1 MSINRNSNYSPYQES
16 SASDSPPPLQR
27 GPQASPEELGAYFI
41 SPEELPQH
49 ELAAAIGNLS
59 LGLQTS
65 TLNPNAAEFT
75 PRASSTTT
83 SHQFE
88 TFCLPYS
95 STPPQNELLC
105 NLDSLDLDNL
115 DLYTDWSHNPYAPY
129 AGPFVCAPHTHTYP
143 ADTESPQEEPCNRN
157 ALEEGALVTH
167 FAAHSTPFLSN
178 TPSKPHLPG
187 EALQLFSTQS
197 GESPLDVICDSIR
210 LAQTELFFCIYKIS
224 SPQIIAAILER
235 ADAGVRVHLQYQY
248 ISNHESLLSH
258 PNVILQQFESRRDA
272 LLHRKNLVID
282 NWLAILGSANFSDG
296 AFTHDTNLLAIVK
309 SPSLC
314 QLIKD
319 NSSGPCNA
327 GLQRLDYYSIS
338 RRKSVE
344 ILQNITTAIHSANK
358 TIRVAMFILSN
369 KKILAALHAAAERG
383 VQVSVIVN
391 PRDKHTP
398 FEFLHAIGSS
408 VDLYEGVCEG
418 SLHCKVCCIDHK
430 TLIISS
436 ANWTKRGVQFN
447 IEDLLIVHNP
457 TRRQLAVF
465 FNLWGELLASSRLV
479 TLENAFENQNK
490 PSSSPEEDE

>member
-16 SASDSPPPLQR
+16 SGSDSLPPLQR

-41 SPEELPQH
+41 SPEELQQQ

-65 TLNPNAAEFT
+65 DLNPNAAEFT
-75 PRASSTTT
+75 PRTSSTAT

-95 STPPQNELLC
+95 SATPHNEPFLRY
-105 NLDSLDLDNL
+105 LDSLDL
-115 DLYTDWSHNPYAPY
+115 YTDCPHNPYAPY
-129 AGPFVCAPHTHTYP
+129 EEPFVCAPYP
-143 ADTESPQEEPCNRN
+143 ADTESPQEEPCSNRN

-178 TPSKPHLPG
+178 TPSTPHLPG

-197 GESPLDVICDSIR
+197 GVSPLDVICDSIR
-210 LAQTELFFCIYKIS
+210 LARTELFFCIYKIS
-224 SPQIIAAILER
+224 SPKIIEAILER
-235 ADAGVRVHLQYQY
+235 ANAGVRVLLQYQF

-272 LLHRKNLVID
+272 LLHRKNVVID
-282 NWLAILGSANFSDG
+282 NWLAILGSANFADG
-296 AFTHDTNLLAIVK
+296 AFTRDTNLVAIVK

-314 QLIKD
+314 QRIKER
-319 NSSGPCNA
+319 SSGPCTA
-327 GLQRLDYYSIS
+327 DLQQLDYYILTRHKSS
-338 RRKSVE
+338 RT
-344 ILQNITTAIHSANK
+344 LQNIVAAIRSADK
-358 TIRVAMFILSN
+358 TIRIAMFILSN
-369 KKILAALHAAAERG
+369 RHILAALHEAAQRG

-398 FEFLHAIGSS
+398 FEFLHNLGSS

-418 SLHCKVCCIDHK
+418 FLHCKACCIDLK
-430 TLIISS
+430 TLILSS
-436 ANWTKRGVQFN
+436 ANWTRRGVQFN
-447 IEDLLIVHNP
+447 IEDLLIVHKP

-465 FNLWGELLASSRLV
+465 FNLWGELLSSSRLV
-479 TLENAFENQNK
+479 TLENAFEHKNK

>member
-16 SASDSPPPLQR
+16 SVSDSPPPLQR

-41 SPEELPQH
+41 SPEELQQQ

-59 LGLQTS
+59 LGLPTS
-65 TLNPNAAEFT
+65 SLNPNAAEFT
-75 PRASSTTT
+75 PRASSTAT

-95 STPPQNELLC
+95 STSPQNEPFLRY
-105 NLDSLDLDNL
+105 LDSLDL
-115 DLYTDWSHNPYAPY
+115 YTDCPHNPYAPY
-129 AGPFVCAPHTHTYP
+129 EEPFVCAPYP

-157 ALEEGALVTH
+157 SLEEGALVTH
-167 FAAHSTPFLSN
+167 FAAHSTPFLSK
-178 TPSKPHLPG
+178 TPSTPHLPG

-197 GESPLDVICDSIR
+197 GESSLDVICDSIR

-224 SPQIIAAILER
+224 SPKIIEAILER
-235 ADAGVRVHLQYQY
+235 ANAGVRVLLQYQF

-258 PNVILQQFESRRDA
+258 PNVILQQFESRRAA
-272 LLHRKNLVID
+272 LLHRKNVVID
-282 NWLAILGSANFSDG
+282 NCLAILGSANFADG
-296 AFTHDTNLLAIVK
+296 AFTRDTTLLAIVK

-314 QLIKD
+314 QRIQER
-319 NSSGPCNA
+319 SSGPCTA
-327 GLQRLDYYSIS
+327 GLQQLDYYILTRHKSS
-338 RRKSVE
+338 RT
-344 ILQNITTAIHSANK
+344 LQNIVAAIRSADK
-358 TIRVAMFILSN
+358 TIRIAMFILSN
-369 KKILAALHAAAERG
+369 RTILAALHEAAQRG

-398 FEFLHAIGSS
+398 FEILHNLGSS

-418 SLHCKVCCIDHK
+418 FLHCKACCIDLK
-430 TLIISS
+430 TLILSS
-436 ANWTKRGVQFN
+436 ANWTRRGVQFN
-447 IEDLLIVHNP
+447 IEDLLIIHKP

-465 FNLWGELLASSRLV
+465 FNLWGELLSSSRLV
-479 TLENAFENQNK
+479 TLENAFEHKNK

>member
-16 SASDSPPPLQR
+16 SVSDSPLPLQR

-41 SPEELPQH
+41 SPEELQQQ

-65 TLNPNAAEFT
+65 DLNPNAAEFT
-75 PRASSTTT
+75 PRTSSTAT

-95 STPPQNELLC
+95 SATPHNEPFLRY
-105 NLDSLDLDNL
+105 LDSLDL
-115 DLYTDWSHNPYAPY
+115 YTDCPHNPYAPY
-129 AGPFVCAPHTHTYP
+129 EEPFVCAPYP
-143 ADTESPQEEPCNRN
+143 ADTESPQEEPCSNRN

-178 TPSKPHLPG
+178 TPSTPHLPG

-197 GESPLDVICDSIR
+197 GVSPLDVICDSIR

-224 SPQIIAAILER
+224 SPKIIEAILER
-235 ADAGVRVHLQYQY
+235 ANAGVRVLLQYQF

-272 LLHRKNLVID
+272 LLHRKNVVID
-282 NWLAILGSANFSDG
+282 NWLAILGSANFADG
-296 AFTHDTNLLAIVK
+296 AFTRDTNLVAIVK

-314 QLIKD
+314 QRIKER
-319 NSSGPCNA
+319 SSGPCTA
-327 GLQRLDYYSIS
+327 DLQQLDYYILTRHKSS
-338 RRKSVE
+338 RT
-344 ILQNITTAIHSANK
+344 LQNIVAAIRSADK
-358 TIRVAMFILSN
+358 TIRIAMFILSN
-369 KKILAALHAAAERG
+369 RHILAALHEAAQRG

-398 FEFLHAIGSS
+398 FEFLHNLGSS

-418 SLHCKVCCIDHK
+418 FLHCKACCIDLK
-430 TLIISS
+430 TLILSS
-436 ANWTKRGVQFN
+436 ANWTRRGVQFN
-447 IEDLLIVHNP
+447 IEDLLIVHKP

-465 FNLWGELLASSRLV
+465 FNLWGELLSSSRLV
-479 TLENAFENQNK
+479 TLENAFEHKNK

>member
-16 SASDSPPPLQR
+16 SGSDSLPPLQR
-27 GPQASPEELGAYFI
+27 GPQASPEEAGAYFI
-41 SPEELPQH
+41 SPEELQQQ

-65 TLNPNAAEFT
+65 DLNPNAAEFT
-75 PRASSTTT
+75 PRASSTAT
-83 SHQFE
+83 SHRFE

-95 STPPQNELLC
+95 STSPQNEPFLRYLG
-105 NLDSLDLDNL
+105 SL
-115 DLYTDWSHNPYAPY
+115 DLYTDCPHNPYAPY
-129 AGPFVCAPHTHTYP
+129 EEPFVCAPYP
-143 ADTESPQEEPCNRN
+143 ADTESPQEEPCSNRN

-178 TPSKPHLPG
+178 TPSTPHLPG

-197 GESPLDVICDSIR
+197 GVSPLDVICDSIR

-224 SPQIIAAILER
+224 SPKIIEAILER
-235 ADAGVRVHLQYQY
+235 ANAGVRVLLQYQF

-272 LLHRKNLVID
+272 LLHRKNVVID
-282 NWLAILGSANFSDG
+282 NWLAILGSANFADG
-296 AFTHDTNLLAIVK
+296 AFTRDTNLVAIVK

-314 QLIKD
+314 QRIQD
-319 NSSGPCNA
+319 RSSGPCTA
-327 GLQRLDYYSIS
+327 GLQQLDYYILTRHKSS
-338 RRKSVE
+338 RT
-344 ILQNITTAIHSANK
+344 LQNIVTAIHSAEK
-358 TIRVAMFILSN
+358 TIRIAMFILSN
-369 KKILAALHAAAERG
+369 RTILAALHEAAQRG

-398 FEFLHAIGSS
+398 FEILHNLGSS
-408 VDLYEGVCEG
+408 VDLYEAVCEG
-418 SLHCKVCCIDHK
+418 FLHCKACCIDLK
-430 TLIISS
+430 TLILSS
-436 ANWTKRGVQFN
+436 ANWTRRGVQFN
-447 IEDLLIVHNP
+447 IEDLLIIHKP

-465 FNLWGELLASSRLV
+465 FNLWGEILSSSRLV
-479 TLENAFENQNK
+479 TAENAFEHKNK